1 MLDGEEK
8 PKLFLHICCVGCGV
22 AITKELKGGYQLTL
36 YFYNPNI
43 FPEKEYNRRLMEAR
57 RIASELGLDL
67 ITEDYDHKSW
77 LKLVRGHEKDP
88 ERGERCRICYKDRLK
103 QTAVKAKEL
112 GFDSFTT
119 TLTVSPHKDAK
130 AIIMLGNELA
140 GKYSLK
146 FLDQDFKKQDG
157 FKKACELSKELGLYR
172 QDYCGCE
179 FSFSESRKQKTESRS

>member
-1 MLDGEEK
+1 MLEK
-8 PKLFLHICCVGCGV
+8 KRKSKLLLHICCVGCGV
-22 AITKELKGGYQLTL
+22 AIMKELKGDYQLTL

-43 FPEKEYNRRLMEAR
+43 FPKEEYNKRLMEAK

-67 ITEDYDHKSW
+67 IAEDYNHKSW
-77 LKLVRGHEKDP
+77 LKLVRGYEKDP

-103 QTAVKAKEL
+103 QTAAKAKEL

-130 AIIMLGNELA
+130 AIITLGNDLVN
-140 GKYSLK
+140 KYSLK

-157 FKKACELSKELGLYR
+157 FKKACALSKELNLYR
-172 QDYCGCE
+172 QEYCGCE
-179 FSFSESRKQKTESRS
+179 FSMK